1 MGWQVEGPGKKTKAA
16 LKRGVEEGRNGLG
29 AIYTFAAGNGGITQD
44 SCAYNGYVNSIY
56 TIAIN
61 GVNEDGSNPTY
72 AEECPSIMAT
82 AYSRDTL
89 RRIGEVITIDGQND
103 CIQTFGASSAST
115 AMASGLIALT
125 LQANPN
131 LTWRD
136 VQHIIVRSS
145 RSAPGGKILQRGDW
159 QTNKAGFRVSKFY
172 GFGLMD
178 AGRMV
183 HIAKQWKTVPPQI
196 RCEIKGSNLNST
208 IIPATVN
215 VSVSNANCNITHLEH
230 VQVKVN
236 LRFDRRGDLG
246 LELKAPSGT
255 SSPLTRRRKI
265 DNLTGF
271 KNLTNWN
278 ITTLFNW
285 GENPVGEW
293 KLIIKNLYY
302 YNTRG
307 ILYSWSLILYGTS
320 LHPTESD
327 EWQPS
332 RPLSSTS
339 TPPSVKVDGQYSPW
353 SYWTLCNET
362 CGGGTQRR
370 FRACTNP
377 RPQNGG
383 KDCNETLL
391 GQSTDSQSC
400 NTHPCPIHGG
410 YSSWSRWT
418 RCSATCGRGD
428 QYRSRTCTNPRPQ
441 YGGRDCWVLG
451 QSKEWNPCNIR
462 PCPVNGG
469 YTPWSTWSQCSR
481 TCGGGRKHRDR
492 HCTYPRPRYGGRDCR
507 ELGKAKDSRDCNK
520 QSCPVDGGYSQ
531 WTPWSSC
538 TKTCEEGTRNRTRSC
553 TNPRPQHG
561 GRDCSRL
568 GTATQSSVCNTRICP
583 ENSGYSDWSSWSQCT
598 KTCGVGT
605 QNRTRYCKNSTSTE
619 KRCEGP
625 ASQSKRCNTQ
635 MCRVPV
641 DGQYS
646 GWSAWSQC
654 TKSCGGGTRERTR
667 TCTNPSPKN
676 GGKNCKEL
684 GPSEDKGSCN
694 THACQRVCKDVWPS
708 FCGTNAWICN
718 EESWKTY
725 VNQNCRYSC
734 GLCQVDGRWSTWS
747 AWSTWDHCS
756 VTCGGGIKY
765 RYRQCNKQ
773 RPRNGGI
780 SCRGKGRES
789 EICNTNACPASRE
802 SVYVQKQENGVA
814 PVGRSGDMPVVCRD
828 VWPSFCRTNAWICYE
843 GSWKTYVNQN
853 CRYSCGLCQ
862 EQDNRGLNGAIVH
875 GGYSWWTRWSR
886 CSTTCGRG
894 YQYRSRTCTNPRP
907 QYGGR
912 DCRRLG
918 LARQREQCNLRR
930 CQVDGGWSAW
940 ATWDHCSVTCGGGI
954 RYRYRQ
960 CNSPQP
966 RNGGRSCRGKHWES
980 QTCNTYACPGQENR
994 VIPVERSSD
1003 IVCRDVWPSFCR
1015 TNAWICSKESWK
1027 TYVNQNCRY
1036 SCGLCQVHGGYSSWS
1051 RWSRCSTTCGRG
1063 YQYRSRTCT
1072 NPRPQYG
1079 GRDCRRLGL

>member
-1 MGWQVEGPGKKTKAA
+1 MVTLMVSTHRGVTGLFVTRHAVEELNDVSAHAPTPGLKTAVKTATKPYLVNRRIRKAA
-16 LKRGVEEGRNGLG
+16 IHILAQFTVDTRRGPDGPDVLRHVGEETSTAHVHVLIPDPNTVEETAGYLVNLKSGIH
-29 AIYTFAAGNGGITQD
+29 AIYDLVQLTVGIHHGPHGLNAAGPVAAEEN
-44 SCAYNGYVNSIY
+44 
-56 TIAIN
+56 IAIAIALIQDPDTEEEIVENWEKLKILEIATNSHVQWTVDTHN
-61 GVNEDGSNPTY
+61 GHHGRHVQRLVKKELEIELVHVLIPDHSTEGEIVVDWEQLLNPVYVTQEFVQHLQFCKISNEGISTEADLILCRAG
-72 AEECPSIMAT
+72 I
-82 AYSRDTL
+82 
-89 RRIGEVITIDGQND
+89 
-103 CIQTFGASSAST
+103 FASSRKENIVVCSLHRD
-115 AMASGLIALT
+115 SLGIYWRGQYKNCQVPISIA
-125 LQANPN
+125 A
-131 LTWRD
+131 
-136 VQHIIVRSS
+136 HSKRS
-145 RSAPGGKILQRGDW
+145 RGDRSVGKRLS
-159 QTNKAGFRVSKFY
+159 QSIFERTN
-172 GFGLMD
+172 
-178 AGRMV
+178 
-183 HIAKQWKTVPPQI
+183 
-196 RCEIKGSNLNST
+196 
-208 IIPATVN
+208 
-215 VSVSNANCNITHLEH
+215 
-230 VQVKVN
+230 
-236 LRFDRRGDLG
+236 
-246 LELKAPSGT
+246 EL
-255 SSPLTRRRKI
+255 L
-265 DNLTGF
+265 
-271 KNLTNWN
+271 
-278 ITTLFNW
+278 
-285 GENPVGEW
+285 PVG
-293 KLIIKNLYY
+293 
-302 YNTRG
+302 
-307 ILYSWSLILYGTS
+307 SL
-320 LHPTESD
+320 
-327 EWQPS
+327 
-332 RPLSSTS
+332 
-339 TPPSVKVDGQYSPW
+339 
-353 SYWTLCNET
+353 
-362 CGGGTQRR
+362 
-370 FRACTNP
+370 
-377 RPQNGG
+377 
-383 KDCNETLL
+383 
-391 GQSTDSQSC
+391 
-400 NTHPCPIHGG
+400 
-410 YSSWSRWT
+410 
-418 RCSATCGRGD
+418 
-428 QYRSRTCTNPRPQ
+428 
-441 YGGRDCWVLG
+441 
-451 QSKEWNPCNIR
+451 
-462 PCPVNGG
+462 
-469 YTPWSTWSQCSR
+469 
-481 TCGGGRKHRDR
+481 
-492 HCTYPRPRYGGRDCR
+492 
-507 ELGKAKDSRDCNK
+507 
-520 QSCPVDGGYSQ
+520 DGGYSQ

-862 EQDNRGLNGAIVH
+862 G
-875 GGYSWWTRWSR
+875 
-886 CSTTCGRG
+886 
-894 YQYRSRTCTNPRP
+894 
-907 QYGGR
+907 
-912 DCRRLG
+912 
-918 LARQREQCNLRR
+918 
-930 CQVDGGWSAW
+930 
-940 ATWDHCSVTCGGGI
+940 
-954 RYRYRQ
+954 
-960 CNSPQP
+960 
-966 RNGGRSCRGKHWES
+966 
-980 QTCNTYACPGQENR
+980 
-994 VIPVERSSD
+994 
-1003 IVCRDVWPSFCR
+1003 
-1015 TNAWICSKESWK
+1015 
-1027 TYVNQNCRY
+1027 
-1036 SCGLCQVHGGYSSWS
+1036 
-1051 RWSRCSTTCGRG
+1051 
-1063 YQYRSRTCT
+1063 
-1072 NPRPQYG
+1072 
-1079 GRDCRRLGL
+1079 